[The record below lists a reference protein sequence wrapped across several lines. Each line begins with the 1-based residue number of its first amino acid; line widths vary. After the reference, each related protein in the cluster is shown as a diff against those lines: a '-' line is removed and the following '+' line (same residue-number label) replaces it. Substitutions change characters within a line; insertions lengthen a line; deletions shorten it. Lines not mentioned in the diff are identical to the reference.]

1 MSLWSIFRVVF
12 GKEMRELL
20 RDRKALFW
28 LLAPPIILPAIALIA
43 VAFIGT
49 QTAHY
54 ITQGFP
60 IAVVNGK
67 VAPALVQSLKRS
79 GILIVNEVAD
89 GATDPD
95 ALIILTVP
103 DDFQR
108 HLDAGDTAHLVL

>member
-1 MSLWSIFRVVF
+1 MSIWSIFRVVF
-12 GKEMRELL
+12 AKEMRELL

-49 QTAHY
+49 QTAHF

-60 IAVVNGK
+60 VAVVNGNA
-67 VAPALVQSLKRS
+67 APGFVQSLKRS
-79 GILIVNEVAD
+79 GVLIVTELSA

-95 ALIILTVP
+95 ALITLTLP
-103 DDFQR
+103 DDFQK
-108 HLDAGDTAHLVL
+108 H